1 MYSLFFTSK
10 RRPFY
15 CAGGA
20 CGLQDHSLERVLRN
34 GRFALLRRLSILGS
48 AEPPEQV
55 HADAPQFGNAHG
67 RRDPDDLGSQL
78 RLAVGYVVFEL
89 EAVCQVSVSRRAA
102 PSRPRSA
109 FPRAGGRI
117 PPAHHVHAAA
127 QCALQLVAEPRQH
140 EKREPAFGFDTHVD
154 VGRLIVFAARVRAE
168 RVHPTDGVGVGDPA
182 DFAADMRSR
191 CSVPAAFRRGT
202 TQTAISRA

>member
-117 PPAHHVHAAA
+117 PPPHTTSTRRPNARSSSSPNPASMKNVNPRSGSIRTSMSDDSSSSPRAY
-127 QCALQLVAEPRQH
+127 EPN
-140 EKREPAFGFDTHVD
+140 GYTLLM
-154 VGRLIVFAARVRAE
+154 G
-168 RVHPTDGVGVGDPA
+168 
-182 DFAADMRSR
+182 
-191 CSVPAAFRRGT
+191 
-202 TQTAISRA
+202 